1 MNKESEAK
9 REEHNIND
17 TKDLIDKPLCG

>member
-9 REEHNIND
+9 REEHIIND